1 MTGDTLRGALAG
13 AAGTTALNAAGYLD
27 MAWRGRPASDG
38 PQDLAEQAA
47 QRAGVPIRGDK
58 DKRRNRLQG
67 LGGLSG
73 IGVGV
78 AVGAAAGLIRG
89 SLARRGRSLPP
100 ATELTLIGAV
110 AMTLSDVPLRLLGV
124 SDPASWTVADWVS
137 DAIPHLFYG
146 AVTCSV
152 LRLGK
157 S

>member
-78 AVGAAAGLIRG
+78 AVGAAAGLIG
-89 SLARRGRSLPP
+89 GAWPAAAARCPP
-100 ATELTLIGAV
+100 PP
-110 AMTLSDVPLRLLGV
+110 S
-124 SDPASWTVADWVS
+124 
-137 DAIPHLFYG
+137 
-146 AVTCSV
+146 
-152 LRLGK
+152 
-157 S
+157 